1 MVNINLKKLS
11 TLAISLITF
20 MILSSIDSFGMEDEN
35 KYSTIIQKIKE
46 RRKNKNIIQS
56 EGSPLDQLLKSPY
69 IFVFADFEED
79 DSPKEQQEN
88 IPNNTFFLPNP
99 ENPIYGFSDNP
110 IVFDYDKR
118 EVFSKSPLTLVCPN
132 ECNLSQVKKPKNTL
146 IRQCDK
152 DYAYI
157 KQNLPNPK
165 FSAEEKDDIAPFSG
179 SIYKDISDLFA
190 PIKNYEK
197 PILHKRPSRP
207 YQMILQLKEGE
218 QVDWKSIKHN
228 TIIREIPKEDL
239 FTIIEHY
246 DEDPITGEYI
256 PDIFPK
262 FGTCREQHNF
272 MSGNPFDK

>member
-1 MVNINLKKLS
+1 MGNINLKKIS
-11 TLAISLITF
+11 TLGISLINF

-35 KYSTIIQKIKE
+35 KYS
-46 RRKNKNIIQS
+46 NIIQS
-56 EGSPLDQLLKSPY
+56 KRSSLDQLLKSPH

-79 DSPKEQQEN
+79 EDVSEKEQQEN

-99 ENPIYGFSDNP
+99 ENPIYGFSDNA

-118 EVFSKSPLTLVCPN
+118 ELFSKSPLTIVCPN
-132 ECNLSQVKKPKNTL
+132 ECNLYQVKKPKNTL
-146 IRQCDK
+146 IHQCDK

-157 KQNLPNPK
+157 KQKLPNPK
-165 FSAEEKDDIAPFSG
+165 SSPEEKDDIAPFSG

-190 PIKNYEK
+190 PVKNYEK

-239 FTIIEHY
+239 FIIIEHY
-246 DEDPITGEYI
+246 DEEPITGEYI
-256 PDIFPK
+256 SDIFPK
-262 FGTCREQHNF
+262 FGTCREQNNF
-272 MSGNPFDK
+272 MNGNHFYK